1 MMVKRKICMLG
12 AFSVGKTS
20 LVSRFVHSLFSEKY
34 HTTIGVK
41 VDKKQVVVN
50 GEDAALMI
58 WDIYGED
65 DIQEVRMNYVRGAAG
80 YLLVADGTRSDTLD
94 VARQIR
100 NRVVRDIGDI
110 PFVLLINKSD
120 LTEEWEFSDE
130 TLEALKAEGW
140 LTVLTSAKTGEGVEK
155 GFSLLADAIIE

>member
-1 MMVKRKICMLG
+1 MLG

>member
-1 MMVKRKICMLG
+1 MVKRKICMLG